1 MLIDEYTDGGDL
13 MEVFQ
18 RSRPAFHADAACKE
32 APSRVSWFPAAG
44 QDARAAKKIC
54 RRCLVAGECAAWAL
68 AQGPNLEGIWGGLT
82 RRERAKLGP
91 GGLSG

>member
-1 MLIDEYTDGGDL
+1 LLIDEHIDDGEFL
-13 MEVFQ
+13 EIFQ

-32 APSRVSWFPAAG
+32 APPRVSWFPAAG

-54 RRCLVAGECAAWAL
+54 RGCLVSGECAAWAL

-82 RRERAKLGP
+82 RRERAKLGGGGRP
-91 GGLSG
+91 G